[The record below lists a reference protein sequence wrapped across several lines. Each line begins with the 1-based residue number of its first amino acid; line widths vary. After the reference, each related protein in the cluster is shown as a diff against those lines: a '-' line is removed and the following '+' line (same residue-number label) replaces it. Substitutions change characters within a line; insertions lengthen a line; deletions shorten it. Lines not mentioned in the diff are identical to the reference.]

1 MNNDLNWEDLKFFLA
16 LAKYGKLQQA
26 AKALQSNHTTV
37 YRRIK
42 SFEEKSNK
50 KFFNSTPGGYIL
62 TTIGEKFLQE
72 ILDLEE
78 RMDGI
83 NRYLDGIDDS
93 LHGNIT
99 LTTTSSMAMSVIPK
113 ILANLKSAAPDLMID
128 LKVSAGFFNLTKRE
142 ADIAIR
148 PCLTPPEHLIGKNLG
163 KVQFALF
170 ASEDYLKHSPAST
183 KILDNLARHQ
193 LLCLDH
199 NFSHLLSKQWFDKL
213 IVEQKNIYYVDDLT
227 VMARLCAEGLGLAV
241 LPTYFTSVYPNLKQV
256 LRPKEFIGSHL
267 WLLTHKDISKT
278 QKIKFCMDFLARE
291 LKKNMKLIN

>member
-1 MNNDLNWEDLKFFLA
+1 MNSDLNWEDLKYFLA
-16 LAKYGKLQQA
+16 LAKHGKLQHA

-42 SFEEKSNK
+42 SFEEKTNR
-50 KFFNSTPGGYIL
+50 KFFNSTPTGYIL
-62 TTIGEKFLQE
+62 TMAGEKLLQE

-99 LTTTSSMAMSVIPK
+99 LTTTSSMAMSVMPK
-113 ILANLKSAAPDLMID
+113 ILANLKQKAPDLMIE

-170 ASEDYLKHSPAST
+170 ASEDYLKHSPTNA
-183 KILDNLARHQ
+183 KVINNLTQHQ

-199 NFSHLLSKQWFDKL
+199 NFSHLLSKQWFDKF
-213 IVEQKNIYYVDDLT
+213 IKEQKNIYYVDDLT

-241 LPTYFTSVYPNLKQV
+241 LPTYFTNVYPNLKQV
-256 LRPKEFIGSHL
+256 YKPKEFIGSNL

-278 QKIKFCMDFLARE
+278 QKIKFCMELLSRE
-291 LKKNMKLIN
+291 LKKNLKLIN